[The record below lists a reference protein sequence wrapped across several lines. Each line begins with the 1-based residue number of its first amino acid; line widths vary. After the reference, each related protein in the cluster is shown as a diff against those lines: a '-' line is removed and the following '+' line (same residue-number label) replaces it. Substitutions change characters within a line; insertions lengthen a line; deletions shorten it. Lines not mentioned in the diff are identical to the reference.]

1 LERIEILRQ
10 LRLGMFDVLV
20 GVNLLREGL
29 DLPEV
34 SLVAVL
40 DADKEG
46 FLRSD
51 RSLTQTAGRAA
62 RNVNGLVIFYADSVT
77 ESMQRTIDETARR
90 RARQMAYN
98 EANGITP
105 TQIRRDRGDVMRQTA
120 VLDIHDAE
128 GRRAYVE
135 AAEPS
140 MAADPVVQYMSRDQL
155 ERNVQQLEGRMRK
168 ASKELDFIA
177 AAQLRDELF
186 AMRRILEER
195 TTQA

>member
-1 LERIEILRQ
+1 
-10 LRLGMFDVLV
+10 
-20 GVNLLREGL
+20 
-29 DLPEV
+29 
-34 SLVAVL
+34 
-40 DADKEG
+40 
-46 FLRSD
+46 
-51 RSLTQTAGRAA
+51 
-62 RNVNGLVIFYADSVT
+62 VNGLVIFYADSVT